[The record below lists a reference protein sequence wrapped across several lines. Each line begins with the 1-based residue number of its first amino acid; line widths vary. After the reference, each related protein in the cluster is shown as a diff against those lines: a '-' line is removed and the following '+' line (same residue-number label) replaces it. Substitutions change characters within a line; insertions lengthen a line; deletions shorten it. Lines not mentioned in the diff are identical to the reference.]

1 MTRQRSKDAEQYRK
15 LYMTKRWRS
24 LRLEVLARDLYTCQ
38 NKGCGSRLVSGRSDP
53 RSAVVHHKKAHKGNL
68 ELFYDLGNLEAVC
81 WTCHSGEIQSQ
92 EALGYDTAIGAD
104 GWPTDPAHPGAR

>member
-24 LRLEVLARDLYTCQ
+24 MRLEVLARDLYTCQ

-53 RSAVVHHKKAHKGNL
+53 RSAVVHHKIAHKGNL